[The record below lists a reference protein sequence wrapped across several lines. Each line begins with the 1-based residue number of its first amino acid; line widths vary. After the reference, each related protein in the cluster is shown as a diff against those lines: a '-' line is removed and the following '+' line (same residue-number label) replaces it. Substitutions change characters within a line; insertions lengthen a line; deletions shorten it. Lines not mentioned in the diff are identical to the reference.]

1 MSEKESTPRHMD
13 AQTASLSNTKFKVS
27 LRKIFFSVGCR
38 RTMATTKL
46 KINRRVKFYI

>member
-1 MSEKESTPRHMD
+1 MG

-27 LRKIFFSVGCR
+27 LRKTFSVGCR
-38 RTMATTKL
+38 RAMATTKL